1 MVTCEADQLPT
12 LLALNIVDAAKV
24 VLILGINHKYY
35 TKVRRMAERQT
46 LLPLTP
52 L

>member
-1 MVTCEADQLPT
+1 MISV
-12 LLALNIVDAAKV
+12 LALRIVVAAKV

-35 TKVRRMAERQT
+35 TKVHRTAERQT
-46 LLPLTP
+46 LLAFTP